1 MECVWPDVVQS
12 SGCKPAATISAQ
24 KRRASQC
31 LDSLDAINRKL
42 PWKLPGDA
50 AGPAFTAEDM
60 QLLHQFSTKTY
71 ATFDTAP
78 SQYPIW
84 QHTAIRIGFQHRF
97 LLRGLLAVSAL
108 HLAITEDQTWLLA
121 SSSVNF
127 NFALTEIRQVMD
139 LGVDDANAPAMFLF
153 SAAVVVHALAV
164 GSVQQAIDPLADMV
178 QCIRTIRGVMSIVQP
193 FYHVLI
199 ASEVEPLVLN
209 GIRKGFDA
217 PAEDILALKE
227 LVAEWG
233 GGWAPG
239 EDTVYGEAIDHLYA
253 VAREAR
259 GCTPGISVLG
269 IVFSWP
275 HLLPEPFLSFLD
287 DRSPI
292 AVIIFLHFTALMDS
306 SADFW
311 WFCRWH
317 RRIRCFADAF
327 FPPALTKWLPKSKDD
342 SAG

>member
-1 MECVWPDVVQS
+1 MPLTQTDVQSDACVWPDVVQS

-311 WFCRWH
+311 CL
-317 RRIRCFADAF
+317 D
-327 FPPALTKWLPKSKDD
+327 
-342 SAG
+342 